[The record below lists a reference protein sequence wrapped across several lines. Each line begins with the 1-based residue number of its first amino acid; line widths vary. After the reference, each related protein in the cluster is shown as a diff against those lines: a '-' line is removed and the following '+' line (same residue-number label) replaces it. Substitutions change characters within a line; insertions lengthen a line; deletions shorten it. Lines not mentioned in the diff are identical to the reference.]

1 MKDGSGRGPSK
12 GPEDFEELAPFVRH
26 LMAGLR
32 LRAVAVFGSRA
43 RGDDLRESDYDLAVV
58 SDDFKGLNSYERRV
72 RLNEAWHQAG
82 PTAPADFF
90 GLTSHEL
97 LRMDRLVV
105 WDMLEDGRPL
115 HDDGIWEQARRE
127 FRRLKAAGRIT
138 AVPGG
143 WKVAE
148 GPGDAQKT

>member
-1 MKDGSGRGPSK
+1 VKDGSGHGPSK
-12 GPEDFEELAPFVRH
+12 GPGDFEELAPFVRH

-58 SDDFKGLNSYERRV
+58 SDDFKGLTSYERQV
-72 RLNEAWHQAG
+72 RLTEAWHQAG

-90 GLTSHEL
+90 ALTSHEL
-97 LRMDRLVV
+97 LRMDRLAV

-115 HDDGIWEQARRE
+115 YDDGIWKQARRE

-143 WKVAE
+143 WRVAE
-148 GPGDAQKT
+148 GPEDAQKI